1 MYKHN
6 SNEIR
11 TRMLRGCTPYPI
23 VIDMKRMFYFN
34 SCCVNFEYFSTH
46 KMLSTMFAAL
56 FFACPDEPGNLVF
69 DTTSPMSDIWTIVFI
84 YCMDMRHNYLLI
96 L

>member
-1 MYKHN
+1 MYYMCRAN
-6 SNEIR
+6 FIR
-11 TRMLRGCTPYPI
+11 GLREFPLHVPMQIMLATSASVY
-23 VIDMKRMFYFN
+23 
-34 SCCVNFEYFSTH
+34 H

-69 DTTSPMSDIWTIVFI
+69 DTTSPMSDIWTIAFI
-84 YCMDMRHNYLLI
+84 NCMDMRHNYLLI